1 MKSDIGL
8 IGLAVMGENLVLNIE
23 KNGFSAS
30 VYNRSTEK
38 VEDFINGRGKDKRF
52 YGACDISDF
61 CKSLSSPRKII
72 IMVKSGNPV
81 DTVIEQ
87 LLPNLEKGDIV
98 IDGGNS
104 YYKDSSRRYEYLK
117 SKGINFIGAGISGG
131 EEGALNGPSIMPGGS
146 IESWP
151 QIEPIFDKIA
161 AKTSAGET
169 CCNWVGPSG
178 SGHFVKMVHNGIEY
192 GDMQMICEAYHIM
205 KSALKLSNDEAAEV
219 FDEWNKSELNSY
231 LIEITKEILQYEN
244 EDKERV
250 VDLILDT
257 SGQKGTGKW
266 TAGAALDYGQPL
278 SLIAE
283 AVFARCL
290 SSLKEERVKASNCFD
305 HSTYTFTGDKQLF
318 LDNLKH
324 ALYASKIISYAQ
336 GFQLLKA
343 ASNEYKWNL
352 NFGDIALLWRGGCII
367 RSVFLEQIKDAYD
380 KDKNL
385 SNLLMDPFFNE
396 KINKSQKG
404 WRFIIKEAVSYGIPT
419 PAMSS
424 ALTYFDGYKSE
435 RLPSNLLQAQR
446 DYFGA
451 HTYERIDKERGVF
464 FHTNWT
470 GKGGQTSSS
479 SYEV

>member
-30 VYNRSTEK
+30 IYNRSTEK
-38 VEDFINGRGKDKRF
+38 VEDFINGRGEDKRF

-61 CKSLSSPRKII
+61 CKSLSLPRKII

-161 AKTSAGET
+161 AKTSVGET

-231 LIEITKEILQYEN
+231 LIEITKEILEYKN

-290 SSLKEERVKASNCFD
+290 SSLKEERVKASNSFD
-305 HSTYTFTGDKQLF
+305 HSTYSFTGDKQLF
-318 LDNLKH
+318 LNNLKH

-367 RSVFLEQIKDAYD
+367 RSVFLEQIKNAYD

-396 KINKSQKG
+396 IINKSQNG

-424 ALTYFDGYKSE
+424 ALAYFDGYKSE

>member
-146 IESWP
+146 IEAWP
-151 QIEPIFDKIA
+151 QIKPIFDKIA

-205 KSALKLSNDEAAEV
+205 KSALKLSNDEIAEV

-231 LIEITKEILQYEN
+231 LIEITKEILEYEN

-305 HSTYTFTGDKQLF
+305 HSTYSFTGDKQLF

-396 KINKSQKG
+396 IINKSQKG

-424 ALTYFDGYKSE
+424 ALAYFDGYKSE